1 LYQQL
6 VGKRTKIVFQDGS
19 NIVVVKGV
27 LKQYDENIKTISL
40 LKDSNEIVLINVAY
54 IFKAEVLSDE

>member
-1 LYQQL
+1 MYQQL